1 MANENP
7 LPIPLQSLKEKL
19 MAKSQSPKISQ
30 ISLYE
35 GIPGLVQILTFIT
48 YPYMKCLRITYVRKE
63 EKSHLY
69 YLCDNSSLS
78 TTDQLYVFLPVA
90 LKFKIHE

>member
-35 GIPGLVQILTFIT
+35 GIPGLVQIRTFIT
-48 YPYMKCLRITYVRKE
+48 YPFMKCLRITYVRKE
-63 EKSHLY
+63 EKKEESFIL
-69 YLCDNSSLS
+69 
-78 TTDQLYVFLPVA
+78 FM
-90 LKFKIHE
+90 